1 MHIIIFKKKNK
12 YEFLKFFSIF
22 VREISNICIKIIN
35 GYCDCEILK
44 IHCRNF

>member
-22 VREISNICIKIIN
+22 VREISNIFVSKLLTVIAIVK
-35 GYCDCEILK
+35 
-44 IHCRNF
+44 F

>member
-22 VREISNICIKIIN
+22 VHEISNIFVSKLLTVIAIVK
-35 GYCDCEILK
+35 
-44 IHCRNF
+44 F